1 MRPAERS
8 RIHTFIATS
17 DLHLER
23 KLRIG
28 RDDCLQA
35 VTDGV
40 TQARGYTDDVEFS
53 AEDATRSDTDFLCR
67 VVETAIAAGATTIN
81 LPDTVGYCTPEE
93 IEEFFKDV
101 RNRVRGADHVVFSAH
116 CHDDLGLAV
125 ANSLAAMRAG
135 VRQVECTIN
144 GIGERAGNASLE
156 EIVMATR
163 VKPDRLPYTTGIDTT
178 QLVRTSRLLS
188 ELTQEPVQ
196 ANKAIVGR
204 NAFAH
209 EAGIHQDGVIKDRRT
224 YEIMTPADVG
234 VESTLV
240 LGKHSGRHAV
250 KKRCEDLWSRAEP
263 VRARPG
269 LPRGHRAGRPPEVGQ
284 RRRRRGDRRA
294 PAGRGAG
301 RRRTGRRLSPGIPCM
316 QATIALLPGDGIGPE
331 VVAAAADVLHTVA
344 AARGH
349 SFSLSRSP
357 FGAAALRAGEAPLPA
372 ATLETCLAA
381 DAVLLGAVG
390 DPAFSEGPRE
400 RRPETGLLELRKAL
414 GRLRQPAPGAR
425 LAGTRGRGLAAAR
438 LPCGAST
445 CSSSAS

>member
-1 MRPAERS
+1 MANDRLIIFDTTLRDGEQSPGFSMNTDEKIRLARQIEALGADVIEAGFPIASDDDAHAVELVAREIRRPVIAALARCNPADVERAGESLRPAERA

-28 RDDCLQA
+28 RDECLQA
-35 VTDGV
+35 VTDCV
-40 TQARGYTDDVEFS
+40 TRARGYTDDVEFS
-53 AEDATRSDTDFLCR
+53 AEDATRSDLDFLCR
-67 VVETAIAAGATTIN
+67 VVETAVAAGATTIN

-93 IEEFFKDV
+93 IEEFFTE
-101 RNRVRGADHVVFSAH
+101 VRGRVGGADRVVFSAH

-163 VKPDRLPYTTGIDTT
+163 VKPDRVPYTTAIDTT

-250 KKRCEDLWSRAEP
+250 RKRCEELGHELSRFEIDR
-263 VRARPG
+263 VYR
-269 LPRGHRAGRPPEVGQ
+269 EVIALA
-284 RRRRRGDRRA
+284 DRRKSVGDDDVTAIVGRIRAA
-294 PAGRGAG
+294 PAAVAGGA
-301 RRRTGRRLSPGIPCM
+301 
-316 QATIALLPGDGIGPE
+316 
-331 VVAAAADVLHTVA
+331 
-344 AARGH
+344 
-349 SFSLSRSP
+349 
-357 FGAAALRAGEAPLPA
+357 
-372 ATLETCLAA
+372 
-381 DAVLLGAVG
+381 
-390 DPAFSEGPRE
+390 
-400 RRPETGLLELRKAL
+400 
-414 GRLRQPAPGAR
+414 
-425 LAGTRGRGLAAAR
+425 
-438 LPCGAST
+438 
-445 CSSSAS
+445 

>member
-1 MRPAERS
+1 MATDRLIIFDTTLRDGEQSPGFSMNTHEKIRLAHQIEALGADIIEAGFPIASDDDAHAVTLIAQEIRRPVIAALARCNPADIERAGESLRPAARS

-28 RDDCLQA
+28 RDACLQA

-53 AEDATRSDTDFLCR
+53 AEDATRSDMDFLCQ

-93 IEEFFKDV
+93 IEEFFTEV
-101 RNRVRGADHVVFSAH
+101 RGRVRGADRVVFSAH

-163 VKPDRLPYTTGIDTT
+163 VKPDRLPYTTAIDTT
-178 QLVRTSRLLS
+178 QLVRTSRLLT

-234 VESTLV
+234 VASTLV

-250 KKRCEDLWSRAEP
+250 KKRCEDMGHELSRFEIDRVYREVIALADRQKSVSDDDVAAILGRILSAEP
-263 VRARPG
+263 
-269 LPRGHRAGRPPEVGQ
+269 
-284 RRRRRGDRRA
+284 
-294 PAGRGAG
+294 
-301 RRRTGRRLSPGIPCM
+301 
-316 QATIALLPGDGIGPE
+316 
-331 VVAAAADVLHTVA
+331 AAV
-344 AARGH
+344 
-349 SFSLSRSP
+349 
-357 FGAAALRAGEAPLPA
+357 AGEGVA
-372 ATLETCLAA
+372 
-381 DAVLLGAVG
+381 
-390 DPAFSEGPRE
+390 
-400 RRPETGLLELRKAL
+400 
-414 GRLRQPAPGAR
+414 
-425 LAGTRGRGLAAAR
+425 
-438 LPCGAST
+438 
-445 CSSSAS
+445 

>member
-1 MRPAERS
+1 MATDRLIIFDTTLRDGEQSPGFSMNTDEKIRLARQLEALGADIIEAGFPIASDDDAHAVELIAQQIRRPVIAALARCNPADIERAGESLRPADRS

-28 RDDCLQA
+28 RDECLQA

-53 AEDATRSDTDFLCR
+53 AEDATRSDMDFLCR
-67 VVETAIAAGATTIN
+67 VVETAMAAGATTIN

-93 IEEFFKDV
+93 IEEFFTEV
-101 RNRVRGADHVVFSAH
+101 RDRVGGADGVVFSAH

-163 VKPDRLPYTTGIDTT
+163 VKPDRLPYETGIDTT
-178 QLVRTSRLLS
+178 QLVRTSRLLT

-250 KKRCEDLWSRAEP
+250 KKRCEDLGYALSRFELDR
-263 VRARPG
+263 VYREVIG
-269 LPRGHRAGRPPEVGQ
+269 LADRQKSVSDDDVTAIVGRIQ
-284 RRRRRGDRRA
+284 
-294 PAGRGAG
+294 
-301 RRRTGRRLSPGIPCM
+301 
-316 QATIALLPGDGIGPE
+316 
-331 VVAAAADVLHTVA
+331 AAAPVA
-344 AARGH
+344 VAGE
-349 SFSLSRSP
+349 
-357 FGAAALRAGEAPLPA
+357 GAA
-372 ATLETCLAA
+372 
-381 DAVLLGAVG
+381 
-390 DPAFSEGPRE
+390 
-400 RRPETGLLELRKAL
+400 
-414 GRLRQPAPGAR
+414 
-425 LAGTRGRGLAAAR
+425 
-438 LPCGAST
+438 
-445 CSSSAS
+445 